1 MLQCS
6 NYIDLL
12 KIYNGWVIPAQRKK
26 RKKERNSLKNIC
38 FMDRFATIQEKKIQW
53 GFIIMC

>member
-26 RKKERNSLKNIC
+26 KKERKKE
-38 FMDRFATIQEKKIQW
+38 TV
-53 GFIIMC
+53 